1 MNADGKWVLVKIG
14 LFLIPFNVH
23 QQVLLA
29 KLNWIHIYFVTILIL
44 LLHFVSPSELET
56 YLVVFIWTQ
65 YS

>member
-29 KLNWIHIYFVTILIL
+29 KLNWIHILFCNNVNLIVT
-44 LLHFVSPSELET
+44 FCFPK
-56 YLVVFIWTQ
+56 
-65 YS
+65 